1 MSGCPIIG
9 DVRFEQCFHY
19 LSLYDKL
26 CKNAVYLNCYN
37 HLFFM
42 ISAGPK
48 FRAQQGQLVSIPGC
62 LGLQQEHF
70 KAGGW
75 NNLLM

>member
-9 DVRFEQCFHY
+9 DAKVEQYFHS

-26 CKNAVYLNCYN
+26 CKNVVYLNYYN

-42 ISAGPK
+42 ISAGPE
-48 FRAQQGQLVSIPGC
+48 FGAQQGQLVSIPGC

-75 NNLLM
+75 NNLLT